1 MAVKASCTVTLS
13 CYRDTQ
19 SVTRYYKLQSST
31 SAAPAKPTTK
41 PPSGWNDTEP
51 SYTSGSTNTLYFCD
65 LTVFSDGT
73 WAYSTVS
80 KSSSYEAAKEA
91 YNKAVAAGNTANSVK
106 NTVNSMTK
114 TIFSSSTPTD
124 TSVLWIDTSETPP
137 LAKKY
142 NPDTVKWEVVNDS
155 SEIIRSIRQDV
166 SSVIDQLPDR
176 INMSI
181 AEKTYLKGEVDTLMS
196 ELKTML
202 ETTKGS
208 LDITISRLEGC
219 IEETDGKLDKT
230 DFTEYATYFSFRETG
245 MYIGKNDSVFKLRL
259 INDRISFMEGD
270 VEVAYISNQKMYIT
284 ELEVIGDIIWDG
296 WGFTHETN
304 GSRSYGKIR

>member
-155 SEIIRSIRQDV
+155 SEVIQSVRKEISG
-166 SSVIDQLPDR
+166 VIDQIPEK
-176 INMSI
+176 ISSTV
-181 AEKTYLKGEVDTLMS
+181 ESKTYLKGEVDKLVSQLNTII
-196 ELKTML
+196 EQ
-202 ETTKGS
+202 
-208 LDITISRLEGC
+208 LDNEVSIKISRVEGSVTDLEGN
-219 IEETDGKLDKT
+219 INATLAD
-230 DFTEYATYFSFRETG
+230 YITYFEFKPDG
-245 MYIGKNDSVFKLRL
+245 LYIGTNTSVIKLRQS
-259 INDRISFMEGD
+259 NDRLSFLENGT
-270 VEVAYISNQKMYIT
+270 EVAYVSNRKLYIT
-284 ELEVIGDIIWDG
+284 DAEITGSLMIANF
-296 WGFTHETN
+296 GFIQEIN
-304 GSRSYGKIR
+304 NSLSFGKVR